1 MNCNHPVL
9 MKRGLRCKSY
19 VLRNGLRT
27 FSKNH
32 EPNKIILFANSL
44 GLGILLQLEKVGDG
58 VMHSVCDFGFSGLW
72 SFLAILE
79 EDYLAFLLSVQI
91 GIF

>member
-1 MNCNHPVL
+1 
-9 MKRGLRCKSY
+9 
-19 VLRNGLRT
+19 
-27 FSKNH
+27 
-32 EPNKIILFANSL
+32 
-44 GLGILLQLEKVGDG
+44 VGDG